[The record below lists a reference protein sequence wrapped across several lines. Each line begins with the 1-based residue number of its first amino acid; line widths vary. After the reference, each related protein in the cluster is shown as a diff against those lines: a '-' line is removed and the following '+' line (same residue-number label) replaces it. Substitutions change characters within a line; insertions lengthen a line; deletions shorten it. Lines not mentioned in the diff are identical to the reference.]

1 MGPNSMTKLLLGLL
15 GWIAVSFAAAA
26 MGGLGSSD
34 AGAFYQQLQ
43 RPEWAPPSW
52 VFAPVWSLLYFI
64 MGVSAWLVWREGGF
78 GEARIPLA
86 LFLMQLAAN
95 ALWTWLFFAWRLG
108 ALAFGEILLLWV
120 LVLLTLVS
128 FWRVRPMAGVLL
140 LPYLIWVTFASALT
154 YAIWQGNPRLL
165 A

>member
-1 MGPNSMTKLLLGLL
+1 MGADSVPRQVLGLL
-15 GWIAVSFAAAA
+15 GWLAFSFGAAAL
-26 MGGLGSSD
+26 GGLASSD
-34 AGAFYQQLQ
+34 AGAFYEQLQ

-52 VFAPVWSLLYFI
+52 VFAPVWSLLYLL
-64 MGVSAWLVWREGGF
+64 MGVSAWLVWRESGF
-78 GEARIPLA
+78 REARIPLV
-86 LFLMQLAAN
+86 LFSLQLVAN

-128 FWRVRPMAGVLL
+128 FWRLRPMAGVLL
-140 LPYLIWVTFASALT
+140 LPYLTWVTFASALT
-154 YAIWQGNPRLL
+154 YTIWQRNKGLL